1 MLTSMTNSVHRGSKF
16 KGHKHNSCETHSLY
30 ICMCASLTLQNS
42 GSRWY
47 TKDQRSLRI
56 DQFYW
61 VKVQSNVLKCRTQG
75 TQDQIVKCMYG
86 MEICQ
91 LKVNLKRTTVRG
103 QVVWWSIQWCGGQYS
118 GLEEFQELF
127 GFAWKIWRE
136 AEMTCIAAW
145 SSRFVASDLLRGEN
159 QFVVAPSRTEATNA
173 PGFKSWWWMGKSS
186 SLWCLD
192 HALRASWWFSSLITL
207 QKSLS

>member
-1 MLTSMTNSVHRGSKF
+1 MHTRYLTISSCWLSLSFLHSEKPKYSLLIACMLTSMTNSVHRGSKF
-16 KGHKHNSCETHSLY
+16 EGHKHNSCETHSLY

-42 GSRWY
+42 GSRRY

-103 QVVWWSIQWCGGQYS
+103 QVVWWSIQWS
-118 GLEEFQELF
+118 GRVPGAVWFCLKNLTW
-127 GFAWKIWRE
+127 GWD
-136 AEMTCIAAW
+136 
-145 SSRFVASDLLRGEN
+145 DLHC
-159 QFVVAPSRTEATNA
+159 
-173 PGFKSWWWMGKSS
+173 
-186 SLWCLD
+186 CLVE
-192 HALRASWWFSSLITL
+192 
-207 QKSLS
+207 